1 MTSRRRSDERE
12 GEKMSV
18 EIYDLLPESAPQ
30 PPGPRMSRVRRPLR
44 ESTKFTDERA
54 TTNPE
59 VAIKEQLAGD
69 SRYTAMR
76 VEKAQE
82 FIDDLV
88 LPNEGPIVAPGFR
101 LVPAAAARSLNLD
114 AAADDP
120 ADSLDDIV
128 LDQPTTAPAAAVDGN
143 IVATFVDGIRGQNI
157 FDVLDS
163 CLLAQLVANGRC
175 DRESE
180 PVGWTRSYGHVLE
193 KLAWVVPAFDFFGL
207 RSQSGQLS
215 MSAAL
220 LKVISG
226 IMTARQVDLV
236 SAAIEL
242 MQGLPVDDRR
252 LQIFRSNSVEAN
264 AGNFQVD
271 SVGESE
277 NGMVSLKLCAFNF
290 RTSENVTDVLWWRFN
305 SQTTLLQA
313 TRTTF
318 VLNTHIYDRIRD
330 AVAAKLGNRAQKYI
344 AGLPDF
350 SDEEGGGDH

>member
-1 MTSRRRSDERE
+1 M
-12 GEKMSV
+12 
-18 EIYDLLPESAPQ
+18 
-30 PPGPRMSRVRRPLR
+30 RRPLW
-44 ESTKFTDERA
+44 ESTKFIDERA
-54 TTNPE
+54 ATHPE
-59 VAIKEQLAGD
+59 VALKEQMTGD

-88 LPNEGPIVAPGFR
+88 LPNEGPLVAPGFR
-101 LVPAAAARSLNLD
+101 LVPAAAARSLNLN
-114 AAADDP
+114 AAADSPD
-120 ADSLDDIV
+120 DSLDDIV
-128 LDQPTTAPAAAVDGN
+128 LDQPTTDPTAAVDGN

-163 CLLAQLVANGRC
+163 CLLAQLVANGKS
-175 DRESE
+175 DRESRPIE
-180 PVGWTRSYGHVLE
+180 WTRNYSKVLE
-193 KLAWVVPAFDFFGL
+193 QLAWVVPAFDFFGI
-207 RSQSGQLS
+207 RSQTGRFS

-236 SAAIEL
+236 SGAIEL
-242 MQGLPVDDRR
+242 MQGLPADDRR

-271 SVGESE
+271 SVGESQ
-277 NGMVSLKLCAFNF
+277 NGMVSLRLCAFNF

-318 VLNTHIYDRIRD
+318 VLNTHIYDQIRD
-330 AVAAKLGNRAQKYI
+330 AVGAKLGNRAQKFI

-350 SDEEGGGDH
+350 SDEESGGNN